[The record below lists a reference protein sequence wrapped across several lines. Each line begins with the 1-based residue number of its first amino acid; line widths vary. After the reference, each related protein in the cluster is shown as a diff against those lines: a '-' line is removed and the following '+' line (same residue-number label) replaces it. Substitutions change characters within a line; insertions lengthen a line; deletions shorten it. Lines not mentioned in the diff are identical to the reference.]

1 MVGSFRG
8 IALSDDCAE
17 LLRSSLW
24 AGWVEADNKGMKWL
38 FQDDYRDVLILGT
51 CSFLY
56 AFQPKLTVRLY
67 SGHLS
72 LCYRYV
78 NFVLSTKDY
87 CSQCNSIL
95 VVGFISYHCRRHSP
109 PTPKRD
115 ENSIPNIDV
124 RSYSRRQRIV
134 HIPRASYF
142 ASLLQEYSVER
153 ETVALPPRFQHCDA
167 RILGYGT
174 DCGV

>member
-1 MVGSFRG
+1 
-8 IALSDDCAE
+8 
-17 LLRSSLW
+17 
-24 AGWVEADNKGMKWL
+24 MKWL
-38 FQDDYRDVLILGT
+38 FQDDYRDVLLLGT
-51 CSFLY
+51 CRFFY
-56 AFQPKLTVRLY
+56 ACLRHVDVVRLY

-134 HIPRASYF
+134 RVPRASYF
-142 ASLLQEYSVER
+142 ASLLQKYSVAR
-153 ETVALPPRFQHCDA
+153 KTLALPPRFQHRDA
-167 RILGYGT
+167 RILGFRT